1 MSPVERPARPL
12 RLVETPAGVDRQES
26 PARRSPLR
34 FTSNICGTLYLGA
47 DIICLLAS
55 IPVSLFAYSY
65 LVGSRLNI
73 QVHTFALC
81 VAACT
86 FLLIR
91 HSRHAYRITLA
102 GHENDYG
109 ELVVDA
115 AASMLLASA
124 VVWQFGLINHYSR
137 GITLLFLA
145 SFSIALVVSRPVV
158 RTCIKALA
166 KRGSI
171 QQRIAFYGADRAS
184 IDLIKRVVS
193 AVELPHLRFVGVADD
208 RPKLN
213 QIEGLPFVG
222 GCAQLADM
230 ARRGE
235 VDQILVTVPNLP
247 RDRLHDI
254 VDRLSQVSVDVS
266 LIPIEAIELAQEYR
280 VRLLGTI
287 PVLNL
292 WQRPFRD
299 TNGLVKRAED
309 LLLAS
314 LISLLLLPLMTIAAI
329 LVRLSSPGPVLF
341 VQPRVGFNNELIR
354 IFKFRTMYADQTDLH
369 ATSTT
374 TRNDPRVTPVG
385 RVLRRLSIDELPQLL
400 NVLQGEMSLVG
411 PRPHALEMK
420 VGDRYYRDA
429 VSGYAGRHRVRPG
442 LTGLAQV
449 RGLRGEIRTI
459 ERARQRVEFD
469 KQYIDNWSLW
479 LDLKILLATARAV
492 FFDSDAY

>member
-1 MSPVERPARPL
+1 MQPAERPGGKL
-12 RLVETPAGVDRQES
+12 RLVQEPENQEAPAG
-26 PARRSPLR
+26 RSSLR
-34 FTSNICGTLYLGA
+34 FTSNICGTLYFAA
-47 DIICLLAS
+47 DLFCLLAS
-55 IPVSLFAYSY
+55 VPVSLVAYTY
-65 LVGSRLNI
+65 LVGSKLNI
-73 QVHTFALC
+73 QVHTFALF
-81 VAACT
+81 VAVCT
-86 FLLIR
+86 FFLIR
-91 HSRHAYRITLA
+91 SSRHAYRITLT

-115 AASMLLASA
+115 AASTLLASA
-124 VVWQFGLINHYSR
+124 VVWQFGLISHYSR

-145 SFSIALVVSRPVV
+145 SFSITLVISRPIV
-158 RTCIKALA
+158 RSWIRALA

-171 QQRIAFYGADRAS
+171 QQRIAFYGADPAS
-184 IDLIKRVVS
+184 IDLIRRVV
-193 AVELPHLRFVGVADD
+193 AAIELPHLRFVGVADD
-208 RPKLN
+208 RPKPTEV
-213 QIEGLPFVG
+213 EGLPFVG

-247 RDRLHDI
+247 RERLHDI
-254 VDRLSQVSVDVS
+254 VDQLSQVSVDVS
-266 LIPIEAIELAQEYR
+266 LIPIEAIELVQEYR
-280 VRLLGTI
+280 VRLLGAI

-299 TNGLVKRAED
+299 INGLIKRAED

-314 LISLLLLPLMTIAAI
+314 IIVLLLLPLMTIAAL

-354 IFKFRTMYADQTDLH
+354 VFKFRTMYAHHTDLH
-369 ATSTT
+369 GASTT

-400 NVLQGEMSLVG
+400 NVLKGEMSLVG
-411 PRPHALEMK
+411 PRPHAIEMK
-420 VGDRYYRDA
+420 VGERYYRDA
-429 VSGYAGRHRVRPG
+429 VHGYAGRHRVRPG

-479 LDLKILLATARAV
+479 LDLKILLATAHVV
-492 FFDSDAY
+492 FFDSNAY

>member
-1 MSPVERPARPL
+1 
-12 RLVETPAGVDRQES
+12 
-26 PARRSPLR
+26 
-34 FTSNICGTLYLGA
+34 
-47 DIICLLAS
+47 
-55 IPVSLFAYSY
+55 
-65 LVGSRLNI
+65 
-73 QVHTFALC
+73 
-81 VAACT
+81 
-86 FLLIR
+86 
-91 HSRHAYRITLA
+91 
-102 GHENDYG
+102 
-109 ELVVDA
+109 
-115 AASMLLASA
+115 
-124 VVWQFGLINHYSR
+124 
-137 GITLLFLA
+137 
-145 SFSIALVVSRPVV
+145 
-158 RTCIKALA
+158 
-166 KRGSI
+166 
-171 QQRIAFYGADRAS
+171 
-184 IDLIKRVVS
+184 
-193 AVELPHLRFVGVADD
+193 
-208 RPKLN
+208 
-213 QIEGLPFVG
+213 
-222 GCAQLADM
+222 
-230 ARRGE
+230 
-235 VDQILVTVPNLP
+235 
-247 RDRLHDI
+247 
-254 VDRLSQVSVDVS
+254 LSQVSVDVS

-369 ATSTT
+369 AISTT

-420 VGDRYYRDA
+420 IGDRYYRDA